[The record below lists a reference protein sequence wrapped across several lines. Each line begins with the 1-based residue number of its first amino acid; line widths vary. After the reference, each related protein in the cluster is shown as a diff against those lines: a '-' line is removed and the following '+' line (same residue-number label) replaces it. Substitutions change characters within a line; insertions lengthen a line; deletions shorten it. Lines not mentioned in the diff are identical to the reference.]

1 MPYGLRTLAGAIGAS
16 LVAVVAYGILETGS
30 SSQVPLSSHRNDQYR
45 STERIRCPTQPPVL
59 DVGND
64 WVSSP
69 LLDGRTA
76 LIIGCNG

>member
-1 MPYGLRTLAGAIGAS
+1 MPYGLRTLAGAIGAA

-30 SSQVPLSSHRNDQYR
+30 SSQAPLAPYRNDQYR
-45 STERIRCPTQPPVL
+45 PTERIRCPTQPPVL

-69 LLDGRTA
+69 HLDGRDE
-76 LIIGCNG
+76 LIIGCDG